1 MRFQERIQQLS
12 RAYEVFKEETTLAH
26 RQHMHDHM
34 EEQRVSRAS
43 LEQLVLKTGRSL
55 RVESEGKRDIH
66 SIIRMGKQRSTGAD
80 LVIPDLVARR
90 SIIQWLDLGD
100 MTGEFRRALKK
111 RAPHT
116 ALWILENDAFQ
127 RWVSSSKDHSQSSR
141 LLWIH
146 GLPGTGKTVMSST
159 VIEHLQ
165 GRMDYEAIETR
176 RVAYFYCGSQ
186 DQAHRTAFNICASA
200 LAQLVPHLDKVSSHL
215 FDVHQVAM
223 RHGRSKVSE
232 DDEIFDAFK
241 HLVATFPSTFLVID
255 ALDECSEAS
264 DILSWLENILQSVHS
279 FHVVVFSRDTSP
291 IRESLGTH
299 TSVRIDAA
307 SLNDDIK
314 TYLASAIDCL
324 PCEEEDLREFVLS
337 TLSKR
342 SEGMFLLA
350 NLSTAALQS
359 ATSQKDMLAILDTIP
374 AGLTQIYT
382 LILKRLAAESE
393 ARRCL
398 ASKVLRLLCF
408 SKQMMTWPEMRRALS
423 WNEAEQSFERD
434 NEPFKKTVSEL
445 CFPLVEYLSDNDTF
459 RLAHLTVQEFL
470 CRGVPEPTS
479 SQGLAPLFVKEADA
493 QMELAAITLASV
505 ADAQVSRRCDVD
517 LETSP
522 LLAYAT
528 KNWCYHFCQS
538 PWDENLG
545 NRFLEFMACS
555 ERRCTWILRWLLLE
569 ERTFA
574 LQQIVKIQR
583 LVQERLTK
591 CGREHVSVI
600 VLLKDTQRALFHL
613 DKILVNTPSPSS
625 LRNGVRRSI
634 SNFERLMCV
643 RDLARE
649 YKLAGGVEEGVKMF
663 ESALREADTFGED
676 VTPGSCWLL
685 NSLGILYDQ
694 QGRTEASRM
703 TQLRALKIQETWLPE
718 NSLDIAL
725 TRNELGRIARHLGR
739 FDDAESLHRKAL
751 TTLEKSSLAGDL
763 QVVWTK
769 NALARAVLKQNR
781 PDEALVLHQQA
792 LATERD
798 RLGNDH
804 PHTLW
809 TLSDIARCYKA
820 QGNLKSAIT
829 FQCDLVERSQRTL
842 GPDCLD
848 TLWAKNS
855 LGRFYELHGELEK
868 AHGLHD
874 DALRGQTVQLGSG
887 HPHTVWSRQ
896 ALAGLDKR
904 IKNRDD

>member
-1 MRFQERIQQLS
+1 MHFQERIQQLS
-12 RAYEVFKEETTLAH
+12 RAHEVFKGETTLAH
-26 RQHMHDHM
+26 RQHMHDHV
-34 EEQRVSRAS
+34 EEQRFSRAS
-43 LEQLVLKTGRSL
+43 LEQLALKTERSL
-55 RVESEGKRDIH
+55 RVESE
-66 SIIRMGKQRSTGAD
+66 
-80 LVIPDLVARR
+80 
-90 SIIQWLDLGD
+90 
-100 MTGEFRRALKK
+100 
-111 RAPHT
+111 
-116 ALWILENDAFQ
+116 
-127 RWVSSSKDHSQSSR
+127 
-141 LLWIH
+141 
-146 GLPGTGKTVMSST
+146 
-159 VIEHLQ
+159 
-165 GRMDYEAIETR
+165 DYEAMETR
-176 RVAYFYCGSQ
+176 RVAYFCCGSQ

-200 LAQLVPHLDKVSSHL
+200 LAQLVPHLDKVLSHL

-241 HLVATFPSTFLVID
+241 HLVATFPSKFLVID

-279 FHVVVFSRDTSP
+279 FHVLVFSRDTSL

-324 PCEEEDLREFVLS
+324 PCEEENLREFVLS

-350 NLSTAALQS
+350 NLSTAALPS

-374 AGLTQIYT
+374 AGLNQIYT
-382 LILKRLAAESE
+382 LILKTLAAESE

-398 ASKVLRLLCF
+398 ASKVLRLVCF
-408 SKQMMTWPEMRRALS
+408 SKQMMTWPELRRALS

-445 CFPLVEYLSDNDTF
+445 CFPLVEYQSDNDTF

-493 QMELAAITLASV
+493 QIELAAITLASV

-545 NRFLEFMACS
+545 NRFLEFVACS

-569 ERTFA
+569 ERAFA
-574 LQQIVKIQR
+574 LQQVVKIQR

-625 LRNGVRRSI
+625 LRNGIGRRI

-643 RDLARE
+643 RDLARA
-649 YKLAGGVEEGVKMF
+649 YKLASGVEEGVKMF
-663 ESALREADTFGED
+663 ESALREADTLGED

-751 TTLEKSSLAGDL
+751 ATLGKSSLAGDL

-809 TLSDIARCYKA
+809 TLSDIARCYQA

-842 GPDCLD
+842 GSDCLD